1 MLGCGYPN
9 GFAGV
14 FHNYGLVSLR
24 QRAVRKIYQASPDF
38 FHCDGRIF
46 ALVRMRLDARF

>member
-24 QRAVRKIYQASPDF
+24 QRAVRKTDQASPDF
-38 FHCDGRIF
+38 FQCNGRIF